1 MIYLTLNLL
10 HLCIRGIRKQPPANL
25 SPLYIYIYE
34 IRIYSI
40 PNGSGD
46 GRGSSAS
53 NSGYMQDKVDG
64 NRNASVCSTTSKPSF
79 SGDTPVNPGS
89 YPSSQL
95 ESPCSVASDASLN
108 WNGIPRVR
116 RKWVD
121 VIEGRMVYMIQK
133 LQPYLC
139 YTCVN
144 IYLITTYFH
153 SM

>member
-1 MIYLTLNLL
+1 MIYLTLDLL
-10 HLCIRGIRKQPPANL
+10 HLYIRDQFPANL
-25 SPLYIYIYE
+25 TPLYIYE
-34 IRIYSI
+34 ILIYSI

-121 VIEGRMVYMIQK
+121 VIEGTKVYMIHK
-133 LQPYLC
+133 MTTIFTL
-139 YTCVN
+139 CVN
-144 IYLITTYFH
+144 IYVITTYFH

>member
-1 MIYLTLNLL
+1 M
-10 HLCIRGIRKQPPANL
+10 P
-25 SPLYIYIYE
+25 
-34 IRIYSI
+34 
-40 PNGSGD
+40 
-46 GRGSSAS
+46 
-53 NSGYMQDKVDG
+53 DKVDG

-121 VIEGRMVYMIQK
+121 VIEGRAVYI
-133 LQPYLC
+133 
-139 YTCVN
+139 THSIVAIFIFVN
-144 IYLITTYFH
+144 ICLAITYLP
-153 SM
+153 SMYNFSTVANGLHHTVYIWNR